1 VDLAA
6 RSTRGIKLAA
16 IVPAIWMAV
25 QLLST
30 PIGAHSI
37 WIYANGAMG
46 RQSWGHVSVDL
57 GMTILALIFYLAN
70 VSLILVGV
78 FVARDRRG
86 AELVLAVVT
95 ATMAITTIILLI
107 GRLTSAFDGNLNEI
121 LGAVSAFGILLSLAC
136 GTRAIEQRESGHDE
150 REGRV
155 ALLASGVA
163 LAIGVIGLGVG
174 ATFHVWLTTAFGVVT
189 FGSIQVIRRTA
200 LPGWAALML
209 TTTLLL
215 AAAMI
220 VAWRYDPMRSVSPLL
235 QFATASSAD
244 AISLTQRLLSD
255 TRWLGTGAGTY
266 STLLPIYQELSSSV
280 TNAPSTASA
289 LAIELGWPIFFF
301 IIATTAW
308 LIIMLY
314 RGALARGRDSY
325 YPAVAAACAV
335 VLFGEAFCDTSL
347 LNSCVAVTG
356 DAIIGLGL
364 AQSLRVR
371 GSP

>member
-1 VDLAA
+1 
-6 RSTRGIKLAA
+6 
-16 IVPAIWMAV
+16 M
-25 QLLST
+25 
-30 PIGAHSI
+30 GAHSI
-37 WIYANGAMG
+37 WSYANGAMG

-57 GMTILALIFYLAN
+57 GMTILALVFYLAN

-95 ATMAITTIILLI
+95 ATIAIATFILLI
-107 GRLTSAFDGNLNEI
+107 GRLIPAFDGDLNEI
-121 LGAVSAFGILLSLAC
+121 LGAVSAFGVLLSLAS

-150 REGRV
+150 RDGRA

-189 FGSIQVIRRTA
+189 FGSIQLIRRTA

-220 VAWRYDPMRSVSPLL
+220 VAWRYDPVRSVSPLL

-255 TRWLGTGAGTY
+255 TGWLGAGAGTY
-266 STLLPIYQELSSSV
+266 STLLPIYQELGSSV
-280 TNAPSTASA
+280 TNAPSTASVF
-289 LAIELGWPIFFF
+289 AIELGWPIFFF
-301 IIATTAW
+301 IIAIAAW
-308 LIIMLY
+308 LIVLLY

-364 AQSLRVR
+364 AQSLSVR